1 NSLLRQTGGS
11 VGLAAFATLMGRYA
25 SRAYDAMRASM
36 DASRPIVAA
45 RIAAIE
51 KMLSARGL
59 DPTAA
64 HQAAA
69 RMLDGEL
76 RRQAMVISFERLF
89 YLAGILFLL
98 VL

>member
-1 NSLLRQTGGS
+1 
-11 VGLAAFATLMGRYA
+11 M
-25 SRAYDAMRASM
+25 
-36 DASRPIVAA
+36 AA

-98 VL
+98 VLPLVFFLRLPKDATPAEVHMEM